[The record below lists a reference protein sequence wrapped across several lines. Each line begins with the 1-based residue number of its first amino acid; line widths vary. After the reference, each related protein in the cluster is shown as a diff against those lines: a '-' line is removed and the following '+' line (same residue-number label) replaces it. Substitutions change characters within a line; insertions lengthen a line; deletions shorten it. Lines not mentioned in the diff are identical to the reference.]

1 MSSDKDNFSRSQVMN
16 TISFYYITDSPI
28 LIFLSLNAGMY
39 ADYTNFQIIVRSIMI
54 WILMIL
60 NKRYLNN
67 QL

>member
-54 WILMIL
+54 
-60 NKRYLNN
+60 
-67 QL
+67 